1 MTGRLCCSLLTNERQ
16 GRSVANRLKWG
27 LTAIAS
33 MLVCNPEEEI
43 GREGCIYDSLVLSL
57 DSWLLQLLQS

>member
-1 MTGRLCCSLLTNERQ
+1 M
-16 GRSVANRLKWG
+16 ANRLKWG